1 MAASLFSNP
10 GNGNPLFTSNS
21 ELAQSGPSLLRQRK
35 TMLFL
40 LTALVVCLVS
50 VGSLGSS
57 RAQQQ
62 DTLLQQIKKNG
73 SIRICQAPYPP
84 YNVKNPQT
92 GDWEGLNVDLVKEIA
107 TVLSVKIEN
116 IDSSFSAL
124 IPSLLTHKCDLSA
137 AATYVTPAR
146 AEQVLFTTSYAS
158 DTKVAFVPIDSS
170 FKTYA
175 DIDKSN
181 VTIVTRSGTAEET
194 FARHF
199 FKQAKIKP
207 TTSDATQAHLLDVA
221 AGRSDAAFAGR
232 SGGLLF
238 LKQNPN
244 MKLRV
249 IEDKELD
256 PSRFALMLPAG
267 EYQLQQYLNISLQAL
282 RDSGKLDEITSR
294 WLQ

>member
-10 GNGNPLFTSNS
+10 SNGNPLFTSRS
-21 ELAQSGPSLLRQRK
+21 EFVQFNRSFPRQRK
-35 TMLFL
+35 AMRFL
-40 LTALVVCLVS
+40 LTTLAACS
-50 VGSLGSS
+50 VLIGSLGDG

-73 SIRICQAPYPP
+73 LIRVCQAPYPP
-84 YNVKNPQT
+84 YNVKNPQS
-92 GDWEGLNVDLVKEIA
+92 GEWEGLNVDIVKEIA
-107 TVLSVKIEN
+107 AFLSVKIEN
-116 IDSSFSAL
+116 VDSSFSTL

-146 AEQVLFTTSYAS
+146 AEQVLFTTPYAS
-158 DTKVAFVPIDSS
+158 DTKVAFVPVDSP

-175 DIDKSN
+175 DLDKSN

-194 FARHF
+194 FAKRF
-199 FKQAKIKP
+199 FKQAKIKL

-232 SGGLLF
+232 TGGLTF
-238 LKQNPN
+238 LKQNTN
-244 MKLRV
+244 IKLRL

-282 RDSGKLDEITSR
+282 KDSGKLEEMTSH
-294 WLQ
+294 WFN

>member
-10 GNGNPLFTSNS
+10 GNRNLVFTSS
-21 ELAQSGPSLLRQRK
+21 YELARSDPALLRQRK
-35 TMLFL
+35 TMRFL
-40 LTALVVCLVS
+40 LTALVACLVS
-50 VGSLGSS
+50 LGVSGSS
-57 RAQQQ
+57 RAEQ

-73 SIRICQAPYPP
+73 LIRICQAPYPP

-107 TVLSVKIEN
+107 AVLSVKIEN
-116 IDSSFSAL
+116 IDSSFSTL
-124 IPSLLTHKCDLSA
+124 IPSLLTRKCDLSA

-170 FKTYA
+170 LKSYG
-175 DIDKSN
+175 DIDKPN
-181 VTIVTRSGTAEET
+181 ITIVTRSGTAEET
-194 FARHF
+194 FARQF

-244 MKLRV
+244 IKLRV

>member
-21 ELAQSGPSLLRQRK
+21 ELAQSDPGLLRQRK
-35 TMLFL
+35 AMRFL
-40 LTALVVCLVS
+40 LKALVVCLVS
-50 VGSLGSS
+50 AGSLASS
-57 RAQQQ
+57 RAEQQ

-116 IDSSFSAL
+116 IDSSFSTL

-244 MKLRV
+244 IKLRV
-249 IEDKELD
+249 VEDKELD

-294 WLQ
+294 WLR

>member
-1 MAASLFSNP
+1 MADSLFSNP
-10 GNGNPLFTSNS
+10 GNRNLLFTSNS
-21 ELAQSGPSLLRQRK
+21 ELAQSDPGLLRQRK
-35 TMLFL
+35 IMRFL
-40 LTALVVCLVS
+40 LTALAVGLVS
-50 VGSLGSS
+50 AGSSGSS
-57 RAQQQ
+57 RAEQ

-107 TVLSVKIEN
+107 AVLAVKIEN
-116 IDSSFSAL
+116 IDSSFSTL
-124 IPSLLTHKCDLSA
+124 IPSLLTRKCDISA

-158 DTKVAFVPIDSS
+158 DTKVAFVPMDSS
-170 FKTYA
+170 FKSYN
-175 DIDKSN
+175 DIDKPN
-181 VTIVTRSGTAEET
+181 ITVVTRSGTAEES
-194 FARHF
+194 FARQF

-244 MKLRV
+244 IKLRV

>member
-21 ELAQSGPSLLRQRK
+21 ELAQSDPGLLRQRK
-35 TMLFL
+35 TMRFL

-50 VGSLGSS
+50 AVSLGSS
-57 RAQQQ
+57 RAEQQ
-62 DTLLQQIKKNG
+62 DTLLQQIKKSG
-73 SIRICQAPYPP
+73 LIRICQAPYPP

-116 IDSSFSAL
+116 IDSSFSTL

-158 DTKVAFVPIDSS
+158 DTKVAFVPVDSS

-282 RDSGKLDEITSR
+282 RDSGKLDEIISR